1 MAATKLLDLA
11 GFKDE
16 EGGAKLQLVHSNPAI
31 LSVILQR
38 LGEGIQRKKNEK
50 MTKTSSRSSSNPPQ
64 SKKMTYALK
73 NDVDKKQLGNA
84 KKDIVSRQSI
94 YSKQEEE
101 NETKSASRKSVKT
114 AADSVEVAVRLGGK
128 EEVRR
133 KSLPLSATLQEAV
146 TALLGD
152 DSDWKTFEIRY
163 PNPRRNT
170 FYSTRNITYSTSLT
184 VYSFYRYYK
193 S

>member
-1 MAATKLLDLA
+1 M
-11 GFKDE
+11 
-16 EGGAKLQLVHSNPAI
+16 QLVHSNPAI

-50 MTKTSSRSSSNPPQ
+50 MTKTSSRGSSNPPQ

-73 NDVDKKQLGNA
+73 NDVDKKQLGIA

-94 YSKQEEE
+94 HSKQEEE

-133 KSLPLSATLQEAV
+133 KSLPLSATLEEAV
-146 TALLGD
+146 IALLGD
-152 DSDWKTFEIRY
+152 DSDWKTFESRY

-170 FYSTRNITYSTSLT
+170 FYCTRNITYSTSLT